1 MSREVKSKNLEVGQ
15 TGCKTSR
22 LRRSSQ
28 SLGVTYN
35 ITVQDSQQLTLDWFT
50 WGEEKSMRGASVT
63 VGRAAGDWEIKT
75 MLYVSIL
82 SDSPELRQVTSWLPL
97 VLPGSGS
104 CSSHIGH
111 IWEDGKIDAFSIFNL
126 QPHLKN
132 RLFMSSFTS
141 KRSAVSL
148 SSSTWCWMRFKAQIY
163 WFKKTHLVNQLHQTA
178 LHSSTGGME
187 SFKHGPIL
195 QTPSWVHYVIAIT

>member
-28 SLGVTYN
+28 SLGVAYN

-111 IWEDGKIDAFSIFNL
+111 IWEDGKIDAFSIFNIVSTAGSVIMGEMSAKL
-126 QPHLKN
+126 QSHVDCRPHLKN

-148 SSSTWCWMRFKAQIY
+148 SSSTWCWVRYKAKNLLI
-163 WFKKTHLVNQLHQTA
+163 
-178 LHSSTGGME
+178 
-187 SFKHGPIL
+187 
-195 QTPSWVHYVIAIT
+195 